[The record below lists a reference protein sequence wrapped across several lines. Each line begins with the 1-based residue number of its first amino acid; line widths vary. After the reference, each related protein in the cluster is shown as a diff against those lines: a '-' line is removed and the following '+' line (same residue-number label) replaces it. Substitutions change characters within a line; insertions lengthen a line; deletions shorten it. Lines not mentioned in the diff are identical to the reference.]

1 MLPLVFAAL
10 AGPPTITLPPEVAA
24 PPGRIV
30 KLSAVT
36 DGKLVRWQLAGD
48 EADLIPFPDGKT
60 ALFCSPKA
68 GRFTVFAW
76 TAAGDEPSEAAR
88 CVITVGEPQPIPP
101 PKPVD
106 SLAAEFRKLLA
117 ADSTVE
123 KVAHLVQLAA
133 LYREAVKYADS
144 TEVKTA
150 GDLANRI
157 RAAVASLLPAEA
169 LTGIRRRIAEEIA
182 KELPVDNDAALD
194 AATRRKAAALFLR
207 IATSLEG
214 AK

>member
-1 MLPLVFAAL
+1 MITLVLAAI
-10 AGPPTITLPPEVAA
+10 AGPPAISLPPEVPAQ
-24 PPGRIV
+24 PGRIV
-30 KLSAVT
+30 KLAATT
-36 DGKLVRWQLAGD
+36 DGKLVRWQLASD
-48 EADLIPFPDGKT
+48 DADLIPFPDGKT
-60 ALFCSPKA
+60 ALFCSPKP

-76 TAAGDEPSEAAR
+76 TASGDEPSEAAK

-117 ADSTVE
+117 ADSTAD
-123 KVAHLVQLAA
+123 KLAHLVQLAA

-144 TEVKTA
+144 PEVKTA

-157 RAAVASLLPAEA
+157 RAAAATLIPGDA
-169 LTGIRRRIAEEIA
+169 LIGIRKRIADEIA
-182 KELPVDNDAALD
+182 KELPVESDAALD